1 MKNITYREI
10 DAESL
15 QLLRPLCDALMKLQ
29 ASRASKYREIL
40 ASMNFDNRLAP
51 SFESAGE
58 KFCLAAFDS
67 SQPVGYVF
75 ASTETV
81 TEKSCAV
88 RRGWAASFPPDSHW
102 LYPDGLKLPCRI
114 GELVNLYVL
123 PQYRGM
129 HIGQHFMTAAMQW
142 LHSRRDLKRLL
153 VYVSN
158 GNNPGPLYEKYGFHR
173 SFEVLDGMITAYEQN
188 P

>member
-15 QLLRPLCDALMKLQ
+15 QLLKPLCDALMKLQ

-58 KFCLAAFDS
+58 KFCLAAFDG

-81 TEKSCAV
+81 TEKSCTV
-88 RRGWAASFPPDSHW
+88 RPGWAASFPPDSHW

-114 GELVNLYVL
+114 GHAH
-123 PQYRGM
+123 R
-129 HIGQHFMTAAMQW
+129 AAFHDSCHAVAALAQGFKTSAGVCQQREQ
-142 LHSRRDLKRLL
+142 SRPALRKIRI
-153 VYVSN
+153 SQ
-158 GNNPGPLYEKYGFHR
+158 EF
-173 SFEVLDGMITAYEQN
+173 
-188 P
+188 